1 MVLFGAQAVS
11 AYVQEPRITQD
22 LDLLSTHA
30 EGVAQRFLG
39 SLRIDTTLTN
49 FRTLSDTRFAWIC
62 TKTEICEM
70 SLKCS

>member
-1 MVLFGAQAVS
+1 M
-11 AYVQEPRITQD
+11 TQD

-39 SLRIDTTLTN
+39 SLGIDTTLPN